1 MFCPNCESQLE
12 GAEKKKVFKC
22 PKCGKDYLYVNGELR
37 EIKVIPIRPRK
48 PFFKD
53 SEDFVKKNYGYGYP
67 ED

>member
-1 MFCPNCESQLE
+1 MMSPCCEVQLE
-12 GAEKKKVFKC
+12 GTEKKRIYKC
-22 PKCGKDYLYVNGELR
+22 PKCGSVFLYQKGELR
-37 EIKVIPIRPRK
+37 QIKIVPIKPRK